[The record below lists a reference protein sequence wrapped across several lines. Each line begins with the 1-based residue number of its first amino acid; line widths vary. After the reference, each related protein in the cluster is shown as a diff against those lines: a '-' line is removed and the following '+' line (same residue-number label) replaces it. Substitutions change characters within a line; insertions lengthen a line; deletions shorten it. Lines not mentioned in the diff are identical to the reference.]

1 MTPNVQ
7 YQWPQK
13 KYLRLTTTFY
23 TTQKDQKEFKAL
35 LNRINL
41 SLSHKTHLF
50 VLCKTLSNRSLRE
63 MPQFPSLL
71 SEMCYQLT
79 GRKHFGIMLSGLKKS
94 VEV

>member
-23 TTQKDQKEFKAL
+23 TTQKDQNEFKAL

-41 SLSHKTHLF
+41 TLSHKTHLYD
-50 VLCKTLSNRSLRE
+50 LCKTWSN
-63 MPQFPSLL
+63 
-71 SEMCYQLT
+71 
-79 GRKHFGIMLSGLKKS
+79 KKS
-94 VEV
+94 ERNASVSLFAIRNVLPAHRQEAFWDYVVWTEKKE